1 MKPLRTRQ
9 ERFCRKL
16 VEYGCPTTAAR
27 AAGYAPKSASNA
39 GYRLIRHPRI
49 VKRIAEIEA
58 EKGEAACA
66 DRDVLLGKLET
77 LFRRAIVDHHF
88 ATAARAV
95 DLQARLRG
103 FLGPAAAVA
112 NDRTGR
118 DGDAWHGAAPMS
130 GGRRRGPVFGD
141 IGRLHRGEPGFDE
154 FRRVLTSVV
163 AGAKRFSE
171 ADIV

>member
-1 MKPLRTRQ
+1 MKQLRTRQ
-9 ERFCRKL
+9 ERFCRKF

-49 VKRIAEIEA
+49 VERIAEIEA

-77 LFRRAIVDHHF
+77 VFRRAIVDHHF

-103 FLGPAAAVA
+103 FIGPNAALA
-112 NDRTGR
+112 NTHPDRV
-118 DGDAWHGAAPMS
+118 DENWAGAAPTKVV
-130 GGRRRGPVFGD
+130 RRRGPVFGT
-141 IGRLHRGEPGFDE
+141 IGRLHHHGPFLDE
-154 FRRVLTSVV
+154 FS
-163 AGAKRFSE
+163 G
-171 ADIV
+171 DI